1 MKKKR
6 ELIKNIEYW
15 LDLTGIPKYHCA
27 AVNARINDNL
37 SISTVSRKILTF
49 VETSSMRNV
58 NINSKEVTT
67 DILQKTLDTII
78 RKYQ

>member
-15 LDLTGIPKYHCA
+15 LDLTGIPKYYCA

-37 SISTVSRKILTF
+37 SISTVSRTKITF
-49 VETSSMRNV
+49 VEDSNIHV
-58 NINSKEVTT
+58 VDINSKEVTT
-67 DILQKTLDTII
+67 GILQKTLDKII
-78 RKYQ
+78 RKYR